1 MRFASCSQVW
11 EPPIILSLKLNAS
24 PSAQHMFTRC
34 LLCTRLHN
42 AFPQLNTCLHDAYH
56 VHTCTVPAMGQSLSL
71 AVRGTKTSCH
81 PSAHHLGE
89 DASVLT
95 SSFPFQK
102 LLLHFL
108 PRLCIRAPSSPAFDQ
123 FFPLTKSL
131 RSSTSL
137 LLLGSLRLCLQVNG
151 ILISIPSAEKCL

>member
-1 MRFASCSQVW
+1 MGTANNT
-11 EPPIILSLKLNAS
+11 EPEAERISLSSTHVHTMPTVYTPAQCL
-24 PSAQHMFTRC
+24 PSAQHMLARC
-34 LLCTRLHN
+34 LPC
-42 AFPQLNTCLHDAYH
+42 AP
-56 VHTCTVPAMGQSLSL
+56 MGQSLSL

>member
-1 MRFASCSQVW
+1 MGFASCNQVW

-24 PSAQHMFTRC
+24 PSARTMPTM
-34 LLCTRLHN
+34 CTLAH
-42 AFPQLNTCLHDAYH
+42 AFPQLNTCLHNACH
-56 VHTCTVPAMGQSLSL
+56 VYTCTMPAMGQSLSL

-95 SSFPFQK
+95 SCFPFQK
-102 LLLHFL
+102 LILHFL
-108 PRLCIRAPSSPAFDQ
+108 PHLCIRALSSPAFDQ

-131 RSSTSL
+131 RPYTSL
-137 LLLGSLRLCLQVNG
+137 LLLGSLRLCLQVN
-151 ILISIPSAEKCL
+151 